1 MNPTTNSCLFIQ
13 SKTGFDV
20 FDVSLELIR
29 TVRGPIEVIRS
40 HDATLSTQLRKAA
53 ASVPANIREGNRRQ
67 GRDRLHLWTIAA
79 GSADEVQSHLL
90 VAQAWG
96 YIDDTA
102 LQVPLQLVD
111 RVLAMLWRL
120 TH

>member
-1 MNPTTNSCLFIQ
+1 ML

-20 FDVSLELIR
+20 FDVSLDLIR
-29 TVRGPIEVIRS
+29 AVRRPIEVIRS
-40 HDATLSTQLRKAA
+40 HDAALSTQLRKAA

-67 GRDRLHLWTIAA
+67 GRDRRHLWTVAA

-90 VAQAWG
+90 VAHAWD
-96 YIDDTA
+96 YVDDQA
-102 LQVPLQLVD
+102 LQKPLQLVD